1 MARAPWASDRLYEV
15 ASSWVGTCLRRQG
28 SLFGA
33 SEPLWSKAVVD
44 EAVERMVF
52 DDARPQ
58 DFVTK
63 LHDELQGLSDEALT
77 FTAELLYVH
86 VLPIHNMG
94 LPAKRALVDQTLSWR
109 REPFALPADLV
120 DALEGGVANY
130 GAALTRRDRQVKC
143 FAAFAQAWVGLGDA
157 DRERLLGDAWEF
169 RRFIV
174 DELGLPALMQRE
186 ALLHLVFPDTF
197 EYALSPDDKSRIRK
211 AFASHSS
218 VATAENDDRA
228 LLEVRELV
236 ESMLG
241 RPLNLYAPWFASV
254 WRSREAGR
262 WPETVEWAK
271 RFYESSVFRPEE
283 GDPDY
288 KPEVG
293 RRMQALREAVEQDRG
308 DWRDLLDR
316 ALENPPNNLLHP
328 VYEMPRFVQW
338 CDEHPDD
345 AKAFMQFVWGADPA
359 RGDMSQAIELVPRD
373 VLPGPAAGL
382 ALAAALLGGQ
392 DIRQFPPYCE
402 RVVAK
407 FHKLVGARDRRG
419 LAELGAGSYTPGEL
433 AALLETDAKR
443 IRDFLRAEFP
453 RRAEERDE
461 RWQLDQD
468 QAAAV
473 AEHFSGSAADNAY
486 GDFLNTLDELRV
498 RLFARGVRVP
508 DRLDAQGIMWMLV
521 RRDPLDEW
529 SDDDKAA
536 FTRFRDGEPDPP
548 PTPVKP
554 QVEAAEELPE
564 KAWLVRGKEAN
575 GFNEWFDHGYVAIG
589 WHELG
594 DLDPPP
600 SRVEIYD
607 RVREAYPEDPPG
619 AWRAATGNLNRFLN
633 RIKPGHLVLT
643 ADGDR
648 LFIGRV
654 ASDPF
659 FDSTGLPGASR
670 RRKVEWLNA
679 GDPASRTEV
688 QTEYPTLFSRL
699 RTLLTVTDLKEDVR
713 SVAALAG
720 LVEDGAG
727 PPPQVLVRPATDDL
741 AKRLFLPREWLQE
754 ILDLL
759 EEKGQVVFFGPPG
772 TGKTYVARELAR
784 HLTAEG
790 GWTSIVQ
797 FHPSFSYE
805 DFFEGY
811 RPVSAGDSVA
821 YELKRGPLRQA
832 VDAAL
837 EEPERPAVLIVDE
850 INRGDTA
857 KVFGEL
863 LYLLEY
869 RKESVQLQYSPEEPF
884 FLPENLFLIGTMN
897 TADRSIALVDAALRR
912 RFYFIEFAPTE
923 EPVKSV
929 LREWLKEHRLDDEP
943 ARLLDALNERIARD
957 EIAIGPSYLM
967 TNDGRSPDLERVWKH
982 AILPVLEEHLYGT
995 GRDVAKE
1002 FGLDALRQALQPAPV
1017 VDDGEA
1023 DGEEGDG

>member
-1 MARAPWASDRLYEV
+1 
-15 ASSWVGTCLRRQG
+15 
-28 SLFGA
+28 LFGA
-33 SEPLWSKAVVD
+33 PEAVWSKAVVD

-52 DDARPQ
+52 EDTSPQ
-58 DFVTK
+58 DFITK
-63 LHDELQGLSDEALT
+63 LRDELQGLSDEALT

-109 REPFALPADLV
+109 REPFALPTGLA
-120 DALEGGVANY
+120 DALEGGVASY
-130 GAALTRRDRQVKC
+130 GAALTRRDKQVKC
-143 FAAFAQAWVGLGDA
+143 LADFAQAWVGLGDV
-157 DRERLLGDAWEF
+157 DRERMLGDPWEF

-174 DELGLPALMQRE
+174 DELRLPRLMQRE

-197 EYALSPDDKSRIRK
+197 EYALSPDDKSKIRK

-218 VATAENDDRA
+218 AAAAENDDRA
-228 LLEVRELV
+228 LLEVRQLV

-254 WRSREAGR
+254 WRSREVGR

-271 RFYESSVFRPEE
+271 RFYESSVFGPEE

-308 DWRDLLDR
+308 DWRELLDR
-316 ALENPPNNLLHP
+316 ALENPPNNLLDP
-328 VYEMPRFVQW
+328 VFEKPRFVRW
-338 CDEHPDD
+338 CDEHPED
-345 AKAFMQFVWGADPA
+345 AKAFLRFVWGADPA

-373 VLPGPAAGL
+373 VLRWPAARL
-382 ALAAALLGGQ
+382 AVAAALLGGQ
-392 DIRQFPPYCE
+392 DIRQFPPY
-402 RVVAK
+402 RAGVVAK
-407 FHKLVGARDRRG
+407 FHKLVGASDRG
-419 LAELGAGSYTPGEL
+419 FAGPEAGSYTPGEL
-433 AALLETDAKR
+433 AALLDTDAKR

-453 RRAEERDE
+453 RGADERGE

-473 AEHFSGSAADNAY
+473 VEYFSGSAAGDKY

-498 RLFARGVRVP
+498 RLLARGVRVP
-508 DRLDAQGIMWMLV
+508 DRLDAQGIVWMLV
-521 RRDPLDEW
+521 KRDPLDEW
-529 SDDDKAA
+529 SEEDKAA
-536 FTRFRDGEPDPP
+536 FRRFRDSEPNIPP
-548 PTPVKP
+548 EPATPKVD
-554 QVEAAEELPE
+554 AGGELPE
-564 KAWLVRGKEAN
+564 KAWLVRGKQAN
-575 GFNEWFDHGYVAIG
+575 GFDEWFEHGYVAIG

-600 SRVEIYD
+600 SGAEIYE

-619 AWRAATGNLNRFLN
+619 AWRAATGNVNRFLN

-643 ADGDR
+643 ADKDR
-648 LFIGRV
+648 LFIGRIT
-654 ASDPF
+654 SDPF
-659 FDSTGLPGASR
+659 FDSSGLPGASR

-679 GDPASRTEV
+679 GDPASRAEV
-688 QTEYPTLFSRL
+688 QTKYPTLFSRL

-720 LVEDGAG
+720 LVEG
-727 PPPQVLVRPATDDL
+727 PAPPTQVLIRPATDEL
-741 AKRLFLPREWLQE
+741 AERLFLPREWLQE

-805 DFFEGY
+805 DFVEGY

-821 YELKRGPLRQA
+821 YELKHGPLRQA

-857 KVFGEL
+857 KVLGEL

-884 FLPENLFLIGTMN
+884 FLPENLLLIGTMN

-929 LREWLKEHRLDDEP
+929 LRKWLEKHELDEEP

-967 TNDGRSPDLERVWKH
+967 TNDGRPPNLERVWTH
-982 AILPVLEEHLYGT
+982 AILPVLEEHLYGS

-1002 FGLDALRQALQPAPV
+1002 FGLDALRQALEPAAV
-1017 VDDGEA
+1017 A
-1023 DGEEGDG
+1023 DGVEEEEEEDS